1 LLKGKFFFICYLLS
15 FYYYYYI
22 PLLLLLI
29 SMGSLV
35 AIDNISD
42 PHSQQFLRGHDM
54 PVSDYLYS
62 LLYTLYDLHCTLLY
76 SL

>member
-1 LLKGKFFFICYLLS
+1 
-15 FYYYYYI
+15 
-22 PLLLLLI
+22 
-29 SMGSLV
+29 MGSLV